1 MLKILI
7 ELMLLRPIR
16 SIRSIRRPSPKSD
29 ASGPLFGA
37 RSRDGLPG
45 GVQHTCPICAR
56 FRAIAGLPQGVH
68 GRFRTFMAYFSL

>member
-16 SIRSIRRPSPKSD
+16 SIPSIRRPSPKSD
-29 ASGPLFGA
+29 AIGYPYGG

-45 GVQHTCPICAR
+45 GVQHTCHRDAR
-56 FRAIAGLPQGVH
+56 FRAMVGTMEGVPCRY
-68 GRFRTFMAYFSL
+68 GNFR

>member
-7 ELMLLRPIR
+7 ELMLLRPIL

-29 ASGPLFGA
+29 AGDQAYGG

-45 GVQHTCPICAR
+45 GVQNTCPICAR
-56 FRAIAGLPQGVH
+56 FRAMLGTVEGVL
-68 GRFRTFMAYFSL
+68 GRFRTFFADFAL